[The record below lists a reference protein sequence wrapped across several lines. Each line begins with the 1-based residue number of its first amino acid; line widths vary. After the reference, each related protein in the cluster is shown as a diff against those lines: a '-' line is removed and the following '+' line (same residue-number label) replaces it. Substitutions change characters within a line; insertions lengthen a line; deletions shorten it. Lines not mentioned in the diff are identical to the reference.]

1 MKRANKKFRCSSFG
15 HILSGAVLPSAPK
28 LTDAQ
33 NRDLNELLSKIK
45 LTEKQAEKRDELIVK
60 RDTIIKPALSKGAKT
75 HIEKEFYKDHFGYT
89 TQFSNKYTEK
99 GKSDAEE
106 RSIREVGQFLGYP
119 FATKAPEKYLEN
131 DFICTS
137 GYDWKV
143 NKFVFDQKNVWAPEG
158 LKLFDEEKDLNVYE
172 WQIRG
177 YAMLINELEGG
188 SIDKGAIVR
197 TLMNPSEHL
206 ILKEARLLWVE
217 AGYSYK
223 DEMTESFVDEV
234 REMYNFEGKFPNI
247 KNRMRIHAVECT
259 SEHFE
264 LIRIY
269 VKLAQEYYNSL
280 FEIAENCN
288 ENQIEIFKNQ
298 K

>member
-1 MKRANKKFRCSSFG
+1 
-15 HILSGAVLPSAPK
+15 
-28 LTDAQ
+28 
-33 NRDLNELLSKIK
+33 
-45 LTEKQAEKRDELIVK
+45 
-60 RDTIIKPALSKGAKT
+60 
-75 HIEKEFYKDHFGYT
+75 
-89 TQFSNKYTEK
+89 
-99 GKSDAEE
+99 
-106 RSIREVGQFLGYP
+106 
-119 FATKAPEKYLEN
+119 
-131 DFICTS
+131 
-137 GYDWKV
+137 
-143 NKFVFDQKNVWAPEG
+143 
-158 LKLFDEEKDLNVYE
+158 
-172 WQIRG
+172 
-177 YAMLINELEGG
+177 
-188 SIDKGAIVR
+188 
-197 TLMNPSEHL
+197 MNPSEYL